1 MTEKL
6 ILENSPFKFYQ
17 LDIVTTDLV
26 SWKVMVNILVKREQK
41 SVLLTWIVL
50 EIVDNNH
57 AKLTDYMT
65 IEDLE
70 KLYEIEYDKLY
81 WKIETEL
88 KTKKSENLDL
98 ENPDELFS

>member
-1 MTEKL
+1 MNEKL
-6 ILENSPFKFYQ
+6 ILEDSPFKFYQ

-41 SVLLTWIVL
+41 NVLLTWIVL
-50 EIVDNNH
+50 EIIDNNH

-65 IEDLE
+65 NEDLE
-70 KLYEIEYDKLY
+70 NLYETEYNKLY
-81 WKIETEL
+81 WKVETEL
-88 KTKKSENLDL
+88 KTKKSENLDI